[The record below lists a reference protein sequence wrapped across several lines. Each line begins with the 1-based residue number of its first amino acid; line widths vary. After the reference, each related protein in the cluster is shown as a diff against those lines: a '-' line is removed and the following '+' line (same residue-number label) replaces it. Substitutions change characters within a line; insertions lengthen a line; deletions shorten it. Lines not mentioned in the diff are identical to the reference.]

1 MLRHRL
7 AHSLP
12 FYYGWVIFS
21 VGALTSYSSRPLMA
35 VATLSVFA
43 VPMTREFGW
52 SYGLFSG
59 VVSLGGLCAIGISP
73 FVGRLID
80 RYGSGVILSVTSAI
94 VGSCALGLSLVGQAW
109 AFYALYVPG
118 RMAFASPLELGTT
131 TAINNWFIRRRP
143 LALFLLTVSQSTG
156 LAAMPLVADFLIG
169 GWGWRNAWAWLGIFT
184 LVVGILPALLLVSRR
199 PEDMGLTADP
209 RRGEARRAEA
219 QEQTFGAAP
228 MGNGYGDGEAEE
240 NRSAGSRP
248 AASSTAPLQ
257 ENSYTVSGAL
267 RTRAFYVMAIFSG
280 AGFMVQAGVSLH
292 QVSHFINQGL
302 DPSLAALTAGS
313 FAFCQML
320 GGFVWAS
327 LASRR
332 VPIRFLLAAS
342 AFCVSGGALGVQ
354 ASSTLAW
361 GLPAA
366 SILGAGVGGLHL
378 LLRLAWAEYYGREHL
393 GSITGITLPV
403 QVGGQ
408 ALGPVIAGFLY
419 DFTGSYLWP
428 FRIFSTAVFIA
439 GILVLIATP
448 PRDRSQDG
456 ASGTSGSH
464 RTGTWTGR
472 RPR

>member
-1 MLRHRL
+1 
-7 AHSLP
+7 
-12 FYYGWVIFS
+12 
-21 VGALTSYSSRPLMA
+21 MA

-43 VPMTREFGW
+43 VPMTTQFGW

-59 VVSLGGLCAIGISP
+59 VVSLGGLCAIGVSP

-80 RYGSGVILSVTSAI
+80 RYGSGAILAITAAI
-94 VGSCALGLSLVGQAW
+94 VGSCAIGLSLVSQAW

-184 LVVGILPALLLVSRR
+184 LVVGIVPALLLVSRR
-199 PEDMGLTADP
+199 PEDMGLAADT
-209 RRGEARRAEA
+209 RRGESRTLRR
-219 QEQTFGAAP
+219 QAAP
-228 MGNGYGDGEAEE
+228 VPPDEDQGGD
-240 NRSAGSRP
+240 AGP
-248 AASSTAPLQ
+248 AAARVPPPGPAAGLLP
-257 ENSYTVSGAL
+257 ERSYTVSRAL

-320 GGFVWAS
+320 GGLVWSA

-332 VPIRFLLAAS
+332 VPIRILLAAS
-342 AFCVSGGALGVQ
+342 AFFVSGGALGVQ
-354 ASSTLAW
+354 VSSTLAW

-366 SILGAGVGGLHL
+366 SVLGAGVGGLHL

-408 ALGPVIAGFLY
+408 ALGPIIAGFLY

-428 FRIFSTAVFIA
+428 FRIFATAVFIA
-439 GILVLIATP
+439 GLLVLTATP
-448 PRDRSQDG
+448 PKDG
-456 ASGTSGSH
+456 
-464 RTGTWTGR
+464 
-472 RPR
+472 

>member
-1 MLRHRL
+1 
-7 AHSLP
+7 
-12 FYYGWVIFS
+12 
-21 VGALTSYSSRPLMA
+21 MA

-59 VVSLGGLCAIGISP
+59 VVSLGGLCAIGVSP

-80 RYGSGVILSVTSAI
+80 RYGSGAILAVTSAI
-94 VGSCALGLSLVGQAW
+94 VGGCAFGLSLVSQAW

-131 TAINNWFIRRRP
+131 TAINNWFIRRRAF
-143 LALFLLTVSQSTG
+143 ALFLLTVSQSTG

-184 LVVGILPALLLVSRR
+184 VAVGILPALLLVSRR

-209 RRGEARRAEA
+209 RRGEPRAA
-219 QEQTFGAAP
+219 QTLAGTSSAAP
-228 MGNGYGDGEAEE
+228 VESRNGECGNGETQD
-240 NRSAGSRP
+240 AGTQP
-248 AASSTAPLQ
+248 AARVTSAPQ
-257 ENSYTVSGAL
+257 ENSYTVSRAL

-302 DPSLAALTAGS
+302 DSSLAALTAGA

-354 ASSTLAW
+354 VSSTLAW

-366 SILGAGVGGLHL
+366 SVLGAGVGGLHL

-408 ALGPVIAGFLY
+408 ALGPIIAGFLY

-439 GILVLIATP
+439 GILVLTATP
-448 PRDRSQDG
+448 PRDPS
-456 ASGTSGSH
+456 
-464 RTGTWTGR
+464 
-472 RPR
+472 

>member
-1 MLRHRL
+1 
-7 AHSLP
+7 
-12 FYYGWVIFS
+12 
-21 VGALTSYSSRPLMA
+21 MA

-59 VVSLGGLCAIGISP
+59 VVSLGGLCAIGVSP
-73 FVGRLID
+73 FIGRLID
-80 RYGSGVILSVTSAI
+80 RYGSGVILAITAAI
-94 VGSCALGLSLVGQAW
+94 VGGCAFGLSLVGQAW

-143 LALFLLTVSQSTG
+143 FALFLLTVSQSTG
-156 LAAMPLVADFLIG
+156 LATMPLVAQFLIG
-169 GWGWRNAWAWLGIFT
+169 GWEGFGGWGWRFAWASLGIYT
-184 LVVGILPALLLVSRR
+184 IVVGVLPALLLVARR
-199 PEDMGLTADP
+199 PEDMGLAADP
-209 RRGEARRAEA
+209 RRGESRLPKRQPASASAE
-219 QEQTFGAAP
+219 QEHEESVESKATEEQQTSVQP
-228 MGNGYGDGEAEE
+228 TAE
-240 NRSAGSRP
+240 SGTP
-248 AASSTAPLQ
+248 VQ
-257 ENSYTVSGAL
+257 ENNYTVSRAL
-267 RTRAFYVMAIFSG
+267 HTRAFYVMAIFSG

-292 QVSHFINQGL
+292 QVSHFINQGM
-302 DPSLAALTAGS
+302 DASLAALTAGA
-313 FAFCQML
+313 FAFCQMI
-320 GGFVWAS
+320 GGLVGSS

-354 ASSTLAW
+354 ASSTLTW
-361 GLPAA
+361 GLLAT

-408 ALGPVIAGFLY
+408 ALGPIIAGFLY
-419 DFTGSYLWP
+419 DFTGSYFWP

-439 GILVLIATP
+439 GLLVLTATP
-448 PRDRSQDG
+448 PKDRS
-456 ASGTSGSH
+456 
-464 RTGTWTGR
+464 
-472 RPR
+472 

>member
-1 MLRHRL
+1 
-7 AHSLP
+7 
-12 FYYGWVIFS
+12 
-21 VGALTSYSSRPLMA
+21 MA

-59 VVSLGGLCAIGISP
+59 VVSLGGLCAIGVSP

-94 VGSCALGLSLVGQAW
+94 VGSCALGLSLVSHVW

-131 TAINNWFIRRRP
+131 TAINNWFIRRRAF
-143 LALFLLTVSQSTG
+143 ALFLLTVSQSTG
-156 LAAMPLVADFLIG
+156 LAAMPLVADFLIR

-199 PEDMGLTADP
+199 PEDMGLAADP
-209 RRGEARRAEA
+209 RRGEPRATPRRDDETVAVSVKDGDPEA
-219 QEQTFGAAP
+219 GETRES
-228 MGNGYGDGEAEE
+228 GD
-240 NRSAGSRP
+240 RSSPQRP
-248 AASSTAPLQ
+248 TALQ
-257 ENSYTVSGAL
+257 ENSYTVSRAL

-302 DPSLAALTAGS
+302 DPSLAALTAGA

-448 PRDRSQDG
+448 PRDRSRDG
-456 ASGTSGSH
+456 ASGTSGSP

>member
-1 MLRHRL
+1 M
-7 AHSLP
+7 P

-21 VGALTSYSSRPLMA
+21 IGALASYSSRPLMA

-43 VPMTREFGW
+43 VPMTKEFGW

-59 VVSLGGLCAIGISP
+59 VVSLGGLCAIGVSP

-80 RYGSGVILSVTSAI
+80 RYGSGVILAITSAV
-94 VGSCALGLSLVGQAW
+94 VGSCAFGLSLVGQAW

-209 RRGEARRAEA
+209 RRGEARAAPGRGE
-219 QEQTFGAAP
+219 EGAAVADTDEDS
-228 MGNGYGDGEAEE
+228 GTLEASQSGAQPSPQ
-240 NRSAGSRP
+240 RSG
-248 AASSTAPLQ
+248 TLQ
-257 ENSYTVSGAL
+257 ENSYTVSRAL
-267 RTRAFYVMAIFSG
+267 RTRAFYVMAVFSG

-302 DPSLAALTAGS
+302 DPSLAALTAGA

-332 VPIRFLLAAS
+332 APIRMLLAGS
-342 AFCVSGGALGVQ
+342 AFCVSGGALWVQ

-366 SILGAGVGGLHL
+366 SVLGAGVGGLHL

-439 GILVLIATP
+439 GILVLTATP
-448 PRDRSQDG
+448 PRDRS
-456 ASGTSGSH
+456 
-464 RTGTWTGR
+464 
-472 RPR
+472 

>member
-1 MLRHRL
+1 
-7 AHSLP
+7 
-12 FYYGWVIFS
+12 
-21 VGALTSYSSRPLMA
+21 MA

-59 VVSLGGLCAIGISP
+59 VVSLGGLCAIGVSP

-80 RYGSGVILSVTSAI
+80 RYGSGAILAVTSAI
-94 VGSCALGLSLVGQAW
+94 VGSCAFGLSLIGQAW

-131 TAINNWFIRRRP
+131 TAINNWFIRRRAH
-143 LALFLLTVSQSTG
+143 ALFLLTVSQSTG

-169 GWGWRNAWAWLGIFT
+169 GWGWRSAWAWLGIFT

-209 RRGEARRAEA
+209 RRGETRLAQGQERTPNTPPVGSCGAVGGGVAEDANAQRAVRDS
-219 QEQTFGAAP
+219 
-228 MGNGYGDGEAEE
+228 GD
-240 NRSAGSRP
+240 
-248 AASSTAPLQ
+248 LQ
-257 ENSYTVSGAL
+257 ENNYTVSRAL

-332 VPIRFLLAAS
+332 VPIRILLAAA
-342 AFCVSGGALGVQ
+342 AFCVSGGALWVQ

-366 SILGAGVGGLHL
+366 SVLGAGVGGLHL

-408 ALGPVIAGFLY
+408 ALGPIIAGFLY

-439 GILVLIATP
+439 GILVLTATP
-448 PRDRSQDG
+448 PKERS
-456 ASGTSGSH
+456 
-464 RTGTWTGR
+464 
-472 RPR
+472 

>member
-1 MLRHRL
+1 
-7 AHSLP
+7 
-12 FYYGWVIFS
+12 
-21 VGALTSYSSRPLMA
+21 MA

-59 VVSLGGLCAIGISP
+59 VVSLGGLCAIGVSP

-80 RYGSGVILSVTSAI
+80 RYGSGVILALTSAV
-94 VGSCALGLSLVGQAW
+94 VGSCAFGLSMVSQAW

-131 TAINNWFIRRRP
+131 TAVNNWFIRRRAF
-143 LALFLLTVSQSTG
+143 ALFLLTVTQSTG
-156 LAAMPLVADFLIG
+156 LAAMPLVAQFLIG
-169 GWGWRNAWAWLGIFT
+169 GWGWRNAWAWLGIYT
-184 LVVGILPALLLVSRR
+184 LVVGILPALFLMARR

-209 RRGEARRAEA
+209 RRGEPRAARSLGETAPPARAEA
-219 QEQTFGAAP
+219 NGGDTGGRGSEQQE
-228 MGNGYGDGEAEE
+228 D
-240 NRSAGSRP
+240 RSPSP
-248 AASSTAPLQ
+248 SSSTGAP
-257 ENSYTVSGAL
+257 ERNYTVSRAL

-302 DPSLAALTAGS
+302 EPSLAALTAGS

-320 GGFVWAS
+320 GGLVWSS

-332 VPIRFLLAAS
+332 VPIRILLAAS

-366 SILGAGVGGLHL
+366 SILGAGVGRPAPAVAAGLGRILRTGAPGEHNRHNPAGTGGRAGAGAHNRRVPLRLYGQLPVALPHL
-378 LLRLAWAEYYGREHL
+378 LHGRFHRRSAGPDRHTAPGQELIHEGAEGARRGLEAMVVKS
-393 GSITGITLPV
+393 G
-403 QVGGQ
+403 
-408 ALGPVIAGFLY
+408 ALGMRWFSVAGKGGGHEGRAY
-419 DFTGSYLWP
+419 
-428 FRIFSTAVFIA
+428 
-439 GILVLIATP
+439 GI
-448 PRDRSQDG
+448 
-456 ASGTSGSH
+456 
-464 RTGTWTGR
+464 
-472 RPR
+472 

>member
-1 MLRHRL
+1 MRYRL

-21 VGALTSYSSRPLMA
+21 IGALASYSSRPLMA

-59 VVSLGGLCAIGISP
+59 VVSLGGLCAIGVSP
-73 FVGRLID
+73 FIGRLVD
-80 RYGSGVILSVTSAI
+80 RYGSGVILAITAAI
-94 VGSCALGLSLVGQAW
+94 VGSCAFGLSLVGQAW

-131 TAINNWFIRRRP
+131 TAINNWFIRRRAF
-143 LALFLLTVSQSTG
+143 ALFLLTVSQSTG
-156 LAAMPLVADFLIG
+156 LAAMPLIANFLIG
-169 GWGWRNAWAWLGIFT
+169 GWGWRFAWASLGIYT
-184 LVVGILPALLLVSRR
+184 IVVGVLPALLLVARR
-199 PEDMGLTADP
+199 PEDMGLAADP
-209 RRGEARRAEA
+209 RRGESRVQQREPEVPARNESGGQTEAAGDDEEGGKGDRAA
-219 QEQTFGAAP
+219 
-228 MGNGYGDGEAEE
+228 
-240 NRSAGSRP
+240 SP
-248 AASSTAPLQ
+248 AAEPLQ
-257 ENSYTVSGAL
+257 ENNYTVSRAL

-292 QVSHFINQGL
+292 QVSHFINQGM
-302 DPSLAALTAGS
+302 DASLAALTAGA
-313 FAFCQML
+313 FAFCQMI
-320 GGFVWAS
+320 GGLVWSS

-332 VPIRFLLAAS
+332 VPIRFLLATS

-361 GLPAA
+361 GLSAT

-408 ALGPVIAGFLY
+408 ALGPIIAGFLY
-419 DFTGSYLWP
+419 DFTGSYFWP

-439 GILVLIATP
+439 GLLVLTATP
-448 PRDRSQDG
+448 PKSRS
-456 ASGTSGSH
+456 
-464 RTGTWTGR
+464 
-472 RPR
+472 

>member
-1 MLRHRL
+1 MKATSSARYRL

-21 VGALTSYSSRPLMA
+21 IGALASYSSRPLMA

-43 VPMTREFGW
+43 VPMTTQFGW

-59 VVSLGGLCAIGISP
+59 VVSLGGLCAIGVSP
-73 FVGRLID
+73 FIGRLID
-80 RYGSGVILSVTSAI
+80 RYGSGVILAITAAI
-94 VGSCALGLSLVGQAW
+94 VGGCAFGLSLVSQAW

-131 TAINNWFIRRRP
+131 TAINNWFIRRR
-143 LALFLLTVSQSTG
+143 AFVLFLLTVSQSTG

-184 LVVGILPALLLVSRR
+184 LVVGILPALLLVARR

-209 RRGEARRAEA
+209 RRGESRTLLRQPAPFQPA
-219 QEQTFGAAP
+219 QDRPT
-228 MGNGYGDGEAEE
+228 DGEPT
-240 NRSAGSRP
+240 GP
-248 AASSTAPLQ
+248 AITPQPVPASGGALQ
-257 ENSYTVSGAL
+257 ERSYTVSRAF

-302 DPSLAALTAGS
+302 DSSLAALTAGA

-320 GGFVWAS
+320 GGFVWSS
-327 LASRR
+327 LAARR
-332 VPIRFLLAAS
+332 VPIRFLLATS

-366 SILGAGVGGLHL
+366 SLLGAGVGGLHL

-408 ALGPVIAGFLY
+408 ALGPIIAGFLY

-439 GILVLIATP
+439 GLLVLTATP
-448 PRDRSQDG
+448 PRDRS
-456 ASGTSGSH
+456 
-464 RTGTWTGR
+464 
-472 RPR
+472 

>member
-1 MLRHRL
+1 
-7 AHSLP
+7 
-12 FYYGWVIFS
+12 
-21 VGALTSYSSRPLMA
+21 MA

-59 VVSLGGLCAIGISP
+59 VVSLGGLCAIGVSP

-80 RYGSGVILSVTSAI
+80 RYGSGAILAVTSAI
-94 VGSCALGLSLVGQAW
+94 VGSCAFGLSLIGQAW

-131 TAINNWFIRRRP
+131 TAINNWFIRRRAH
-143 LALFLLTVSQSTG
+143 ALFLLTVSQSTG

-169 GWGWRNAWAWLGIFT
+169 GWGWRSAWAWLGIFT

-209 RRGEARRAEA
+209 RRGETRLAQGQERTPNTPPVGSSGAVGGGVAGDANAQRAVRDS
-219 QEQTFGAAP
+219 
-228 MGNGYGDGEAEE
+228 GD
-240 NRSAGSRP
+240 
-248 AASSTAPLQ
+248 LQ
-257 ENSYTVSGAL
+257 ENNYTVSRAL

-332 VPIRFLLAAS
+332 VPIRILLAAA
-342 AFCVSGGALGVQ
+342 AFCVSGGALWVQ

-366 SILGAGVGGLHL
+366 SVLGAGVGGLHL

-408 ALGPVIAGFLY
+408 ALGPIIAGFLY

-439 GILVLIATP
+439 GILVLTATP
-448 PRDRSQDG
+448 PKERS
-456 ASGTSGSH
+456 
-464 RTGTWTGR
+464 
-472 RPR
+472 

>member
-1 MLRHRL
+1 
-7 AHSLP
+7 
-12 FYYGWVIFS
+12 
-21 VGALTSYSSRPLMA
+21 MA

-80 RYGSGVILSVTSAI
+80 RYGSGAVLAVTSAI
-94 VGSCALGLSLVGQAW
+94 VGSCAFGLSLVGQAW

-131 TAINNWFIRRRP
+131 TAINNWFIRRRAF
-143 LALFLLTVSQSTG
+143 ALFLLTVSQSTG

-209 RRGEARRAEA
+209 RRGESRTAQGQPEAPTSGKSQEKEGSVKDAATEGSDQRPRA
-219 QEQTFGAAP
+219 
-228 MGNGYGDGEAEE
+228 
-240 NRSAGSRP
+240 
-248 AASSTAPLQ
+248 TATVPLQ
-257 ENSYTVSGAL
+257 ENSYTVSRAL
-267 RTRAFYVMAIFSG
+267 RTRAFYVMAVFSG

-302 DPSLAALTAGS
+302 DPSLAALTAGA

-332 VPIRFLLAAS
+332 VPIRILLAAS

-366 SILGAGVGGLHL
+366 SILGAWRGWAAPAAAAGLGGILRAGTPGQHYRHHPAGAGGRPGFGPDNCRLPLRLYRQLPVALPHL
-378 LLRLAWAEYYGREHL
+378 LHRRLHCRPA
-393 GSITGITLPV
+393 
-403 QVGGQ
+403 
-408 ALGPVIAGFLY
+408 
-419 DFTGSYLWP
+419 
-428 FRIFSTAVFIA
+428 
-439 GILVLIATP
+439 
-448 PRDRSQDG
+448 
-456 ASGTSGSH
+456 GSH
-464 RTGTWTGR
+464 RHAAKGR
-472 RPR
+472 ELGNH

>member
-1 MLRHRL
+1 
-7 AHSLP
+7 
-12 FYYGWVIFS
+12 
-21 VGALTSYSSRPLMA
+21 MA

-80 RYGSGVILSVTSAI
+80 RYGSGVILAVTSAV
-94 VGSCALGLSLVGQAW
+94 VGSCAIGLSLVSHVW

-143 LALFLLTVSQSTG
+143 FALFLLTVSQSTG

-184 LVVGILPALLLVSRR
+184 LAVGILPALLLVSRR
-199 PEDMGLTADP
+199 PEDMSLSADP
-209 RRGEARRAEA
+209 RRGEQRSAPGQMETSPVADTVIEDGDLGNGEPRRSESQPSPTAS
-219 QEQTFGAAP
+219 AP
-228 MGNGYGDGEAEE
+228 ME
-240 NRSAGSRP
+240 
-248 AASSTAPLQ
+248 
-257 ENSYTVSGAL
+257 ENSYTVSRAL

-302 DPSLAALTAGS
+302 DPSLAALTAGA

-332 VPIRFLLAAS
+332 VSIRILLSAS
-342 AFCVSGGALGVQ
+342 AFCVSGGALAVQ

-366 SILGAGVGGLHL
+366 SVLGAGVGGLHL

-408 ALGPVIAGFLY
+408 ALGPIIAGFLY

-428 FRIFSTAVFIA
+428 FRIFSTSVFIA
-439 GILVLIATP
+439 GILVLTATP
-448 PRDRSQDG
+448 PRDRS
-456 ASGTSGSH
+456 
-464 RTGTWTGR
+464 
-472 RPR
+472 

>member
-1 MLRHRL
+1 M

-21 VGALTSYSSRPLMA
+21 IAALASYSSRPLMA

-59 VVSLGGLCAIGISP
+59 VVSLGGLCAIGVSP
-73 FVGRLID
+73 FIGRLID
-80 RYGSGVILSVTSAI
+80 RYGSGVILAVSSAI
-94 VGSCALGLSLVGQAW
+94 VGSCAFGLSLVSPAW

-131 TAINNWFIRRRP
+131 TAVNNWFIRRRAF
-143 LALFLLTVSQSTG
+143 ALFLLTVSQSTG
-156 LAAMPLVADFLIG
+156 LAAMPLVAQFLIGGWEGFG
-169 GWGWRNAWAWLGIFT
+169 GWGWRNAWAWLGIYT
-184 LVVGILPALLLVSRR
+184 LVVGILPALFLMARR

-209 RRGEARRAEA
+209 RRGESRVLYVQPVASERANA
-219 QEQTFGAAP
+219 QGHSTGQAGHTGETGTTGTTESGTADSAAMP
-228 MGNGYGDGEAEE
+228 QP
-240 NRSAGSRP
+240 RP
-248 AASSTAPLQ
+248 SSQLQ
-257 ENSYTVSGAL
+257 ENSYTVSRAL

-313 FAFCQML
+313 FAFCQMI
-320 GGFVWAS
+320 GGFVWSS
-327 LASRR
+327 LASRH
-332 VPIRFLLAAS
+332 VPIRLLLALS
-342 AFCVSGGALGVQ
+342 AFCVSGGALWVQ

-366 SILGAGVGGLHL
+366 SVLGAGVGGLHL

-408 ALGPVIAGFLY
+408 ALGPIIAGFLY

-439 GILVLIATP
+439 GLMVLTATP
-448 PRDRSQDG
+448 PKE
-456 ASGTSGSH
+456 
-464 RTGTWTGR
+464 
-472 RPR
+472 PI

>member
-1 MLRHRL
+1 
-7 AHSLP
+7 
-12 FYYGWVIFS
+12 
-21 VGALTSYSSRPLMA
+21 MA

-59 VVSLGGLCAIGISP
+59 VVSLGGLCAIGVSP

-80 RYGSGVILSVTSAI
+80 RYGSGAILAVTSAI
-94 VGSCALGLSLVGQAW
+94 VGSCAFGLSLVGQAW

-131 TAINNWFIRRRP
+131 TAINNWFIRRRAH
-143 LALFLLTVSQSTG
+143 ALFLLTVSQSTG

-169 GWGWRNAWAWLGIFT
+169 GWGWRSAWAWLGIFT

-209 RRGEARRAEA
+209 RRGETRLA
-219 QEQTFGAAP
+219 QEQERTPNTPPVGSSGAVGGGVAEDASTQQSVRTS
-228 MGNGYGDGEAEE
+228 GD
-240 NRSAGSRP
+240 
-248 AASSTAPLQ
+248 LQ
-257 ENSYTVSGAL
+257 ENNYTVSRAL

-327 LASRR
+327 MASRR
-332 VPIRFLLAAS
+332 VPIRILLAAA
-342 AFCVSGGALGVQ
+342 AFCVSGGALWVQ

-366 SILGAGVGGLHL
+366 SVLGAGVGGLHL

-408 ALGPVIAGFLY
+408 ALGPIIAGFLY

-439 GILVLIATP
+439 GILVLTATP
-448 PRDRSQDG
+448 PKERS
-456 ASGTSGSH
+456 
-464 RTGTWTGR
+464 
-472 RPR
+472 

>member
-1 MLRHRL
+1 
-7 AHSLP
+7 
-12 FYYGWVIFS
+12 
-21 VGALTSYSSRPLMA
+21 MA

-43 VPMTREFGW
+43 VPMTQQFGW

-59 VVSLGGLCAIGISP
+59 VVSLGGLCAIGVSP

-80 RYGSGVILSVTSAI
+80 RYGSGVILAVTSTI
-94 VGSCALGLSLVGQAW
+94 VGGCAFGLSLIGQAW

-131 TAINNWFIRRRP
+131 TAVNNWFIRRR
-143 LALFLLTVSQSTG
+143 AFSLFLLTVSQSTG
-156 LAAMPLVADFLIG
+156 LAAMPLVAQFLIG
-169 GWGWRNAWAWLGIFT
+169 GWGWRNAWAWLGIYT
-184 LVVGILPALLLVSRR
+184 LVVGILPSLLLMARR

-209 RRGEARRAEA
+209 RRGESRTLRGQPEKTLSSQGEEKHGETSAE
-219 QEQTFGAAP
+219 
-228 MGNGYGDGEAEE
+228 GEED
-240 NRSAGSRP
+240 SGSQ
-248 AASSTAPLQ
+248 STPSISAPLA
-257 ENSYTVSGAL
+257 ENNYTVSRAL
-267 RTRAFYVMAIFSG
+267 HTRAFYVMAIFSG

-320 GGFVWAS
+320 GGLVWSS

-332 VPIRFLLAAS
+332 VPIRFLLAS
-342 AFCVSGGALGVQ
+342 TAFCVSGGALGVQ
-354 ASSTLAW
+354 VSSDLTW

-366 SILGAGVGGLHL
+366 SFLGVGVGGLHL

-439 GILVLIATP
+439 GLLVLTATP
-448 PRDRSQDG
+448 PKDRS
-456 ASGTSGSH
+456 
-464 RTGTWTGR
+464 
-472 RPR
+472 

>member
-1 MLRHRL
+1 
-7 AHSLP
+7 
-12 FYYGWVIFS
+12 
-21 VGALTSYSSRPLMA
+21 MA

-59 VVSLGGLCAIGISP
+59 VVSLGGLCAIGVSP

-80 RYGSGVILSVTSAI
+80 RYGSGAILAVTSAI
-94 VGSCALGLSLVGQAW
+94 VGSCAFGLSLVGQAW

-131 TAINNWFIRRRP
+131 TAINNWFIRRRAH
-143 LALFLLTVSQSTG
+143 ALFLLTVSQSTG

-169 GWGWRNAWAWLGIFT
+169 GWGWRSAWAWLGIFT

-209 RRGEARRAEA
+209 RRDESRLA
-219 QEQTFGAAP
+219 QEQAKTTTTPPVGSSGAVGGGASEDA
-228 MGNGYGDGEAEE
+228 NSQ
-240 NRSAGSRP
+240 RSVRP
-248 AASSTAPLQ
+248 SGGLQ
-257 ENSYTVSGAL
+257 ENNYTVSRAL

-327 LASRR
+327 LSSRR
-332 VPIRFLLAAS
+332 VPIRVLLAGA
-342 AFCVSGGALGVQ
+342 AFCVSGGALWVQ
-354 ASSTLAW
+354 ASTTLAW

-366 SILGAGVGGLHL
+366 SVLGAGVGGLHL

-408 ALGPVIAGFLY
+408 ALGPIIAGFLY

-439 GILVLIATP
+439 GLLVLTATP
-448 PRDRSQDG
+448 PKERS
-456 ASGTSGSH
+456 
-464 RTGTWTGR
+464 
-472 RPR
+472 

>member
-1 MLRHRL
+1 
-7 AHSLP
+7 
-12 FYYGWVIFS
+12 
-21 VGALTSYSSRPLMA
+21 MA

-80 RYGSGVILSVTSAI
+80 RYGSGAILALTSAV
-94 VGSCALGLSLVGQAW
+94 VGCCAFGLSLVGQAW

-131 TAINNWFIRRRP
+131 TAVNNWFIRRRAF
-143 LALFLLTVSQSTG
+143 ALFLLTVSQSTG
-156 LAAMPLVADFLIG
+156 LAAMPLVANFLIG
-169 GWGWRNAWAWLGIFT
+169 GWGWRNAWAWLGIYT
-184 LVVGILPALLLVSRR
+184 LVVGILPALFLMARR
-199 PEDMGLTADP
+199 PEDMGLVADP
-209 RRGEARRAEA
+209 RRGEARA
-219 QEQTFGAAP
+219 QQSH
-228 MGNGYGDGEAEE
+228 EE
-240 NRSAGSRP
+240 TAP
-248 AASSTAPLQ
+248 AAQPESSPAETGCEVSEQPEKQQAPPSSATALP
-257 ENSYTVSGAL
+257 ERNYTVSRAL
-267 RTRAFYVMAIFSG
+267 HTRAFYVMAIFSG

-320 GGFVWAS
+320 GGLVWSA

-332 VPIRFLLAAS
+332 VPIRILLAAS

-366 SILGAGVGGLHL
+366 SVLGAGVGGLHL

-408 ALGPVIAGFLY
+408 ALGPIIAGFLY

-439 GILVLIATP
+439 GILVLTATP
-448 PRDRSQDG
+448 PRDRS
-456 ASGTSGSH
+456 
-464 RTGTWTGR
+464 
-472 RPR
+472 

>member
-1 MLRHRL
+1 
-7 AHSLP
+7 
-12 FYYGWVIFS
+12 
-21 VGALTSYSSRPLMA
+21 
-35 VATLSVFA
+35 
-43 VPMTREFGW
+43 MTREFGW

-80 RYGSGVILSVTSAI
+80 RYGSGVILAVTSAI
-94 VGSCALGLSLVGQAW
+94 VGCCAFGLSLVGQAW

-131 TAINNWFIRRRP
+131 TAINNWFIRRRA

-156 LAAMPLVADFLIG
+156 LAAMPLVANFLIG
-169 GWGWRNAWAWLGIFT
+169 EWGWRNAWAWLGIYT
-184 LVVGILPALLLVSRR
+184 LAVGILPALLLVARR

-209 RRGEARRAEA
+209 RRGEPRVA
-219 QEQTFGAAP
+219 QESAPTSPEVPAESGNGDAGDAASRSAAP
-228 MGNGYGDGEAEE
+228 QPDTPSPATLPE
-240 NRSAGSRP
+240 N
-248 AASSTAPLQ
+248 
-257 ENSYTVSGAL
+257 NYTVSRAL

-302 DPSLAALTAGS
+302 DPSLAALTAGA

-332 VPIRFLLAAS
+332 APIRILLAAS

-354 ASSTLAW
+354 ASATLAW

-448 PRDRSQDG
+448 PRERS
-456 ASGTSGSH
+456 
-464 RTGTWTGR
+464 
-472 RPR
+472 

>member
-1 MLRHRL
+1 M
-7 AHSLP
+7 P

-21 VGALTSYSSRPLMA
+21 IGAIASYSSRPLMA

-59 VVSLGGLCAIGISP
+59 VVSLGGLCAIGVSP

-80 RYGSGVILSVTSAI
+80 RYGSGAVLAITSAI
-94 VGSCALGLSLVGQAW
+94 VGGCAFGLSLVGQAW

-131 TAINNWFIRRRP
+131 TAVNNWFIRRRAF
-143 LALFLLTVSQSTG
+143 ALFLLTVSQSTG
-156 LAAMPLVADFLIG
+156 LAAMPLVAQFLIGGWEGFG
-169 GWGWRNAWAWLGIFT
+169 GWGWRNAWAWLGIYT
-184 LVVGILPALLLVSRR
+184 LVVGIVPALFLVARR

-209 RRGEARRAEA
+209 RRGESRVLPSQREA
-219 QEQTFGAAP
+219 SAPDEVEGQSGNAA
-228 MGNGYGDGEAEE
+228 DDTEE
-240 NRSAGSRP
+240 GSDRP
-248 AASSTAPLQ
+248 AAPRAPVPLQ
-257 ENSYTVSGAL
+257 ENSYTVSRAL

-302 DPSLAALTAGS
+302 EPALAALTAGS
-313 FAFCQML
+313 FAFCQMI
-320 GGFVWAS
+320 GGFVWSS

-332 VPIRFLLAAS
+332 VPIRYLLALS
-342 AFCVSGGALGVQ
+342 AFVVSGGALGVQ
-354 ASSTLAW
+354 LSSTLAW

-378 LLRLAWAEYYGREHL
+378 LLRLAWADYYGREHL

-408 ALGPVIAGFLY
+408 ALGPIIAGFLY

-439 GILVLIATP
+439 GLLVLTATP
-448 PRDRSQDG
+448 PRES
-456 ASGTSGSH
+456 S
-464 RTGTWTGR
+464 
-472 RPR
+472 

>member
-1 MLRHRL
+1 M

-21 VGALTSYSSRPLMA
+21 IGALASYSSRPLMA

-59 VVSLGGLCAIGISP
+59 VVSLGGLCAIGVSP
-73 FVGRLID
+73 FIGRLID
-80 RYGSGVILSVTSAI
+80 RYGSGVILAITAAI
-94 VGSCALGLSLVGQAW
+94 VGGCAFGLSLVGQAW

-143 LALFLLTVSQSTG
+143 FALFLLTVSQSTG
-156 LAAMPLVADFLIG
+156 LATMPLVAQFLIG
-169 GWGWRNAWAWLGIFT
+169 GWEGFGGWGWRFAWASLGIYT
-184 LVVGILPALLLVSRR
+184 IVVGVLPALLLVARR

-209 RRGEARRAEA
+209 RRGESRVLKRQPVSASAE
-219 QEQTFGAAP
+219 QEHGESVESKATEEQQTSVQP
-228 MGNGYGDGEAEE
+228 TAE
-240 NRSAGSRP
+240 SG
-248 AASSTAPLQ
+248 TPLQ
-257 ENSYTVSGAL
+257 ENNYTVSRAL
-267 RTRAFYVMAIFSG
+267 HTRAFYVMAIFSG

-292 QVSHFINQGL
+292 QVSHFINQGM
-302 DPSLAALTAGS
+302 DASLAALTAGA
-313 FAFCQML
+313 FAFCQMI
-320 GGFVWAS
+320 GGLVLSS

-354 ASSTLAW
+354 ASSTLTW
-361 GLPAA
+361 GLPAT

-408 ALGPVIAGFLY
+408 ALGPIIAGFLY
-419 DFTGSYLWP
+419 DFTGSYFWP

-439 GILVLIATP
+439 GLLVLTATP
-448 PRDRSQDG
+448 PKDRS
-456 ASGTSGSH
+456 
-464 RTGTWTGR
+464 
-472 RPR
+472 

>member
-1 MLRHRL
+1 
-7 AHSLP
+7 
-12 FYYGWVIFS
+12 
-21 VGALTSYSSRPLMA
+21 MA

-80 RYGSGVILSVTSAI
+80 RYGSGVILAVTSAV
-94 VGSCALGLSLVGQAW
+94 VGGCAFGLSLVSHVW

-131 TAINNWFIRRRP
+131 TAINNWFIRRRAS
-143 LALFLLTVSQSTG
+143 ALFLLTVSQSTG

-184 LVVGILPALLLVSRR
+184 LAVGILPALLLVSRR
-199 PEDMGLTADP
+199 PEDMGLTVDP
-209 RRGEARRAEA
+209 RRGEPRAAPRQMETSSDAADGMGDKSVGNEEPRRAES
-219 QEQTFGAAP
+219 QT
-228 MGNGYGDGEAEE
+228 
-240 NRSAGSRP
+240 
-248 AASSTAPLQ
+248 STATSALLQ
-257 ENSYTVSGAL
+257 ENSYTVSRAL

-302 DPSLAALTAGS
+302 DPSLAALTAGA

-320 GGFVWAS
+320 GGFIWAS

-332 VPIRFLLAAS
+332 VPIRILLAAS

-366 SILGAGVGGLHL
+366 SVLGAGVGGLHL

-408 ALGPVIAGFLY
+408 ALGPIIAGFLY

-428 FRIFSTAVFIA
+428 FRIFSTSVFIA
-439 GILVLIATP
+439 GILVLTATP
-448 PRDRSQDG
+448 PRDRS
-456 ASGTSGSH
+456 
-464 RTGTWTGR
+464 
-472 RPR
+472 

>member
-1 MLRHRL
+1 
-7 AHSLP
+7 
-12 FYYGWVIFS
+12 
-21 VGALTSYSSRPLMA
+21 MA

-59 VVSLGGLCAIGISP
+59 VVSLGGLCAIGVSP
-73 FVGRLID
+73 FIGRLID
-80 RYGSGVILSVTSAI
+80 RYGSGVILAITSAI

-143 LALFLLTVSQSTG
+143 FALFLLTVSQSTG
-156 LAAMPLVADFLIG
+156 LAAMPLVAQFLIGGWEGFG
-169 GWGWRNAWAWLGIFT
+169 GWGWRNAWAWLGIYT
-184 LVVGILPALLLVSRR
+184 LAVGILPALLLVSRR

-209 RRGEARRAEA
+209 RRGEARVA
-219 QEQTFGAAP
+219 QGQDDAIAP
-228 MGNGYGDGEAEE
+228 AVVREGGEPGDGADGQASG
-240 NRSAGSRP
+240 RRP
-248 AASSTAPLQ
+248 STPASVPLQ
-257 ENSYTVSGAL
+257 ENSYTVSRAL

-302 DPSLAALTAGS
+302 DPALAALTAGS

-320 GGFVWAS
+320 GGFVWSS

-332 VPIRFLLAAS
+332 VPIRILLAAA
-342 AFCVSGGALGVQ
+342 AFCVSGGALWVQ

-366 SILGAGVGGLHL
+366 SLLGAGVGGLHL

-408 ALGPVIAGFLY
+408 ALGPIIAGFLY

-439 GILVLIATP
+439 GILVLTATP
-448 PRDRSQDG
+448 PKERS
-456 ASGTSGSH
+456 
-464 RTGTWTGR
+464 
-472 RPR
+472 